1 VTSYPIISQRVLPA
15 ADRGGLWG
23 LGARRRSASELPLP
37 NPHEAVVYKSG
48 GNYIVDDGRTRPGD
62 DHVVNA
68 TSISVINMREN
79 KPVMVQTSVPS
90 AGAANFTVQITFLC
104 TVRRPKEVVEA
115 GLSDMA
121 DPLLQYLT
129 RHQPLFHVGE
139 KYDFE
144 QIHEVRREVA
154 SEIRA
159 YVDLKPPRFP
169 GMEVRL
175 GSVQVLTP
183 DELAAYHSKLRE
195 RELESRLTL
204 HEQQLEHQL
213 DMQREEMAEIRR
225 RHAEESELLTRRHEQ
240 ATAQMRQEYEH
251 KLRSANL
258 EHSITETRK
267 LAEAMGANES
277 EVPGLWAASA
287 GERTIAETAEAL
299 QEHRERERELAAEE
313 ELRKATWAREDAQ
326 AQRQYAREDARL
338 QLSLRVEQIKAQMEV
353 AKVAIERGLADD
365 QTFHVLMN
373 AMSGVVRELENAGLP
388 SGGQQEPVP
397 TGQPP
402 NRQARVADADDAV
415 VDAEIVTDPPSADQ
429 DDGGDPELREEDLG

>member
-1 VTSYPIISQRVLPA
+1 MTSYPIISQRVLPA

-23 LGARRRSASELPLP
+23 LGGRRRPAGELPLP

-48 GNYIVDDGRTRPGD
+48 GGYVVDDGRTRPHD
-62 DHVVNA
+62 DHVINA
-68 TSISVINMREN
+68 TSISVIDMREN

-90 AGAANFTVQITFLC
+90 AGAADFTVQVTFLC

-129 RHQPLFHVGE
+129 RHPPLFHVGE
-139 KYDFE
+139 KHDFE
-144 QIHEVRREVA
+144 QIYEVRREVA

-169 GMEVRL
+169 GMEVLL

-195 RELESRLTL
+195 RELENRLTL
-204 HEQQLEHQL
+204 HEQHLQHQL
-213 DMQREEMAEIRR
+213 DMERDQMAETRR

-240 ATAQMRQEYEH
+240 AMEQQRQDYER

-258 EHSITETRK
+258 EHSMTEAQK
-267 LAEAMGANES
+267 LAEAMSANES

-299 QEHRERERELAAEE
+299 QEQRERARELAAEE
-313 ELRKATWAREDAQ
+313 KLRKATWEREDNH
-326 AQRQYAREDARL
+326 AQRQDAREDARL

-388 SGGQQEPVP
+388 SGDKQEPASA
-397 TGQPP
+397 GQP
-402 NRQARVADADDAV
+402 RKDQARAADTHDT
-415 VDAEIVTDPPSADQ
+415 VDAEIVTDSPGADQ

>member
-1 VTSYPIISQRVLPA
+1 MTSYPIISQRVLPA
-15 ADRGGLWG
+15 AERGGLLG
-23 LGARRRSASELPLP
+23 LGGRRRQTSELPLP

-48 GNYIVDDGRTRPGD
+48 GGYVVDDGRTRPRD
-62 DHVVNA
+62 DHVINA
-68 TSISVINMREN
+68 TSISVIDMREN
-79 KPVMVQTSVPS
+79 KPMMVQTSVPS
-90 AGAANFTVQITFLC
+90 ASAADFTVQVTFLC
-104 TVRRPKEVVEA
+104 TVRRPREVVEA

-129 RHQPLFHVGE
+129 RHPPLFHAGE
-139 KYDFE
+139 KHDFE

-169 GMEVRL
+169 GMEVLL

-183 DELAAYHSKLRE
+183 DELAAYYSKLRE
-195 RELESRLTL
+195 RELENRLTL
-204 HEQQLEHQL
+204 HEQHLQHEL
-213 DMQREEMAEIRR
+213 DMERDQMAETRR
-225 RHAEESELLTRRHEQ
+225 RHTEESELLTRQHEQ
-240 ATAQMRQEYEH
+240 AMEQLRQNYEH

-258 EHSITETRK
+258 EHSITETQK

-287 GERTIAETAEAL
+287 GERTIAETAEVL
-299 QEHRERERELAAEE
+299 QDHRERERALAAEE
-313 ELRKATWAREDAQ
+313 KLRKANWEREDDHAR
-326 AQRQYAREDARL
+326 RQDAREDARL

-388 SGGQQEPVP
+388 SGGQQEAAPA
-397 TGQPP
+397 GQPHKD
-402 NRQARVADADDAV
+402 QARATDTHDTVI
-415 VDAEIVTDPPSADQ
+415 DAEMVIDPPGAHQ
-429 DDGGDPELREEDLG
+429 DDGSDPELREEDLG